1 MLQTIKKQICLQKS
15 DWLLGTGCEL
25 VMWLIGIAFM
35 LVMQR
40 SDPED
45 TYVLLGTIFA
55 IIGSAGVATFIM
67 AYGLG
72 INFNTQISLGNRR
85 TPFLISYYIAWVAG
99 FFAYF
104 GILLLVSQGEHA
116 VYASIWVGT
125 AIKEE
130 FDLTG
135 VLLQLGIPVCFALP
149 ALGTFCG
156 ALLLRYKRKAFW
168 ALWVLWMLGVLGIP
182 NLMAAA
188 DNAVQSTAGK
198 LGLVFRSVVQFIFG
212 RGFPALAVVAAIL
225 LLTASWLLL
234 RHQQVE
240 N

>member
-25 VMWLIGIAFM
+25 GMWLMGIAFM

-67 AYGLG
+67 LYGLG

-99 FFAYF
+99 FFVYF

-116 VYASIWVGT
+116 VYASIWAGT
-125 AIKEE
+125 AIKERRCAARFLSYLLSE
-130 FDLTG
+130 DGQRCLYLENSYPCVP
-135 VLLQLGIPVCFALP
+135 VL
-149 ALGTFCG
+149 
-156 ALLLRYKRKAFW
+156 
-168 ALWVLWMLGVLGIP
+168 
-182 NLMAAA
+182 
-188 DNAVQSTAGK
+188 NAVYEQYRRLAGELSAVLDERQPQSCGI
-198 LGLVFRSVVQFIFG
+198 G
-212 RGFPALAVVAAIL
+212 
-225 LLTASWLLL
+225 
-234 RHQQVE
+234 
-240 N
+240 

>member
-25 VMWLIGIAFM
+25 GMWLIGIAFM

-67 AYGLG
+67 LYGLG

-99 FFAYF
+99 FFVYF

-116 VYASIWVGT
+116 VYASIWAGT

-130 FDLTG
+130 FDLTR
-135 VLLQLGIPVCFALP
+135 VLLQLGIPVCLVLP

-156 ALLLRYKRKAFW
+156 VLLLRYKRKAFW
-168 ALWVLWMLGVLGIP
+168 VLWVLWMLGVLGIP
-182 NLMAAA
+182 NLMDAA

-198 LGLVFRSVVQFIFG
+198 LGLVLRGVAQFIFG
-212 RGFPALAVVAAIL
+212 REFPALAVVAAFL
-225 LLTASWLLL
+225 LLTVSWLLL

>member
-1 MLQTIKKQICLQKS
+1 M
-15 DWLLGTGCEL
+15 E
-25 VMWLIGIAFM
+25 
-35 LVMQR
+35 
-40 SDPED
+40 
-45 TYVLLGTIFA
+45 
-55 IIGSAGVATFIM
+55 
-67 AYGLG
+67 
-72 INFNTQISLGNRR
+72 
-85 TPFLISYYIAWVAG
+85 
-99 FFAYF
+99 
-104 GILLLVSQGEHA
+104 
-116 VYASIWVGT
+116 
-125 AIKEE
+125 EE

-135 VLLQLGIPVCFALP
+135 VLLQLGIPVCFGLP

-188 DNAVQSTAGK
+188 DNAAQSTAGK
-198 LGLVFRSVVQFIFG
+198 VGRVFRSVAQLIFG
-212 RGFPALAVVAAIL
+212 REFPALAVVAAIL

>member
-1 MLQTIKKQICLQKS
+1 
-15 DWLLGTGCEL
+15 
-25 VMWLIGIAFM
+25 
-35 LVMQR
+35 
-40 SDPED
+40 
-45 TYVLLGTIFA
+45 
-55 IIGSAGVATFIM
+55 M

-99 FFAYF
+99 FFVYF

-116 VYASIWVGT
+116 VYASIWAGT

-135 VLLQLGIPVCFALP
+135 VLLQLGIPVCVALP

-168 ALWVLWMLGVLGIP
+168 VLWVLWMLGVFGIP
-182 NLMAAA
+182 NLMDAA
-188 DNAVQSTAGK
+188 DNAAQSTAGK
-198 LGLVFRSVVQFIFG
+198 LGLVLRSVAQFIFG
-212 RGFPALAVVAAIL
+212 REFPALAVVAAIL

>member
-1 MLQTIKKQICLQKS
+1 MLQAIKKQICLQKS

-25 VMWLIGIAFM
+25 VMWLIGMVFM
-35 LVMQR
+35 LVMQQ
-40 SDPED
+40 SDQED
-45 TYVLLGTIFA
+45 TYVLLGTVFA

-67 AYGLG
+67 VYGLG

-99 FFAYF
+99 FFVYF

-116 VYASIWVGT
+116 VYASIWTG
-125 AIKEE
+125 AAMEEE
-130 FDLTG
+130 FDLTR
-135 VLLQLGIPVCFALP
+135 VLLQLGIPVCFVLP

-156 ALLLRYKRKAFW
+156 VLLLRYKRKAFW
-168 ALWVLWMLGVLGIP
+168 VLWVLWMLGVFGIP
-182 NLMAAA
+182 NLMDAA

-198 LGLVFRSVVQFIFG
+198 LGLVLRSVAQFIFG
-212 RGFPALAVVAAIL
+212 REFPALAVVAAIL

>member
-25 VMWLIGIAFM
+25 GMWLMGIAFM

-67 AYGLG
+67 LYGLG

-99 FFAYF
+99 FFVYF

-116 VYASIWVGT
+116 VYAAIWAGT

-130 FDLTG
+130 FDLTR
-135 VLLQLGIPVCFALP
+135 VLLQLGIPACLVLP

-156 ALLLRYKRKAFW
+156 VLLLRYKQK
-168 ALWVLWMLGVLGIP
+168 
-182 NLMAAA
+182 
-188 DNAVQSTAGK
+188 
-198 LGLVFRSVVQFIFG
+198 
-212 RGFPALAVVAAIL
+212 
-225 LLTASWLLL
+225 
-234 RHQQVE
+234 E
-240 N
+240 NNRYNQ